1 MPELGQWEGQDVPLV
16 RRSSCI
22 VKGGISSFRRYL
34 PTYLRCERGPQTYI
48 DPKICKLH
56 GFPPQKDAKYYRGQC
71 SSLEEP
77 HTQSNSSVEC
87 VHAEREW
94 FNPDEYDDLACYLG
108 YEPLVHCSVQ
118 CPDGTNRHGSTIRGR
133 EGRRPARTKRHG
145 STIRG
150 EESRTPPTTNNG
162 SANPSCSTPLER
174 KLPLE

>member
-94 FNPDEYDDLACYLG
+94 FNPDEYDDLAWYLG
-108 YEPLVHCSVQ
+108 YEPLVPLLCSVSGWNQ
-118 CPDGTNRHGSTIRGR
+118 SSWVDNSWKGR
-133 EGRRPARTKRHG
+133 AKTCKNETPWVDHSR
-145 STIRG
+145 RG
-150 EESRTPPTTNNG
+150 EPNTSHDE
-162 SANPSCSTPLER
+162 
-174 KLPLE
+174 